1 MENQENI
8 ANLNTGR
15 RNHRKVYN
23 WLFVGLM
30 SLIVLFLIFY
40 LTMNVMATKQ
50 WISGFNL
57 KHETTKA
64 DKKHADASLFRDSAF
79 VSLQREISFI
89 KARTAL
95 TSAEPIALIVNITD
109 STATLVIKGVTVH
122 KSAITE
128 INISHTL
135 FAVEPYWLAAE
146 LSSPLQIKHSRATI
160 EKEPIIV
167 KNAPNDTTEV
177 ENTGNLPDTSNTTPV
192 FFELT
197 FHNGFRLIVL
207 EEDSDEAIYR
217 RAYRRFFY
225 GPALASARRNVISIL
240 KFKIPE
246 YTPEIRIS
254 MPGDEARAI
263 YRAIPEEGFV
273 ALRLN

>member
-1 MENQENI
+1 MENLKNS
-8 ANLNTGR
+8 ANHNVGR
-15 RNHRKVYN
+15 RNNRKMYRWIV
-23 WLFVGLM
+23 LGLL
-30 SLIVLFLIFY
+30 SLIMLFLAYY
-40 LTMNVMATKQ
+40 LAMNILAAKHWV
-50 WISGFNL
+50 SGFNM
-57 KHETTKA
+57 KHETMVANKKPA
-64 DKKHADASLFRDSAF
+64 DTSLFRDSAF
-79 VSLQREISFI
+79 ISLQREISFI

-95 TSAEPIALIVNITD
+95 TSAEPIGLIINLTD
-109 STATLVIKGVTVH
+109 STAQLVIKGVTVH
-122 KSAITE
+122 ISAIKDIE
-128 INISHTL
+128 ISQAL
-135 FAVEPYWLAAE
+135 LAVEPFHLLAE

-197 FHNGFRLIVL
+197 FHNGLRLIVL
-207 EEDSDEAIYR
+207 EENSDEAIYR

-225 GPALASARRNVISIL
+225 LPALAAARRNVNSIL
-240 KFKIPE
+240 NFKIPE
-246 YTPEIRIS
+246 YSPEIRIS